1 MMATSFLHDLKP
13 PFPHGISTFFLPP
26 PQLHLRKDWPATME
40 AWGAGAAV
48 LETLK
53 TSETSPKS
61 SGAGCQLQSPGAN
74 GGG

>member
-1 MMATSFLHDLKP
+1 
-13 PFPHGISTFFLPP
+13 
-26 PQLHLRKDWPATME
+26 ME

-61 SGAGCQLQSPGAN
+61 SGAGCQLQSRGAN
-74 GGG
+74 GSFSENEGMLPPEK